1 MTEPLDIT
9 QNPDGTLTLNSP
21 LAELVSVTPD
31 LWALLEASE
40 HVVIDRRP
48 PGNQGQPA
56 VTYLVITTVGHSLSY
71 QVLRET
77 TDGYELEL
85 IGYSER

>member
-1 MTEPLDIT
+1 MQPLDIT
-9 QNPDGTLTLNSP
+9 QNADATLTLNSP

-31 LWALLEASE
+31 LWALLEGSE
-40 HVVIDRRP
+40 YVVIDRRP
-48 PGNQGQPA
+48 PGSQGQPA
-56 VTYLVITTVGHSLSY
+56 VTYLAITTVSHSLSY

-77 TDGYELEL
+77 ADGYEFEL